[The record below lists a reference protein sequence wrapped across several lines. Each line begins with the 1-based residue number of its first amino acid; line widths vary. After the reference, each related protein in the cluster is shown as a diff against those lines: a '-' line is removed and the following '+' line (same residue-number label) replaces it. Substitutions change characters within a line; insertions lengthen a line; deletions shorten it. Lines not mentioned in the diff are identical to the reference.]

1 MLKRKGLNVAA
12 TAVAILAIAAGL
24 AGWRLRRP
32 GLSDGLPGQR
42 KIVVPAWPAS
52 GGMLVPIMA
61 YTREWNST
69 DEDAW
74 EPVPCIKQR
83 LLIPAGK
90 ELKLVVLHCGRL
102 LELKAIGF
110 IRWQLFRL
118 SRGRMA
124 RPEQKSILMSLAFLD
139 RLGRNDV
146 QEIAL
151 YQSLITPAELRHVT
165 RLTGLRR
172 LEIAFS
178 RGFEPSVFEQLE
190 RLPQATRLELGSLNP
205 PLEFKQPINAWNGW
219 PPASAS
225 SGTMG
230 LHLAKLSR
238 LRQLTV
244 ANGSAFSEA
253 DLTNLA
259 QSKSLEAFGVPSAW
273 GPREPI
279 KSEWLR
285 ILGAMPSLRA
295 LDLQGAPLTDENQ
308 DELRKFVS
316 LRKIRLPLENRSD
329 AALREIPAWP
339 AIEEADL
346 TLPQITTATLA
357 RLGESGS
364 LRTLRIE
371 NTPLDDD
378 RLAILAGKKS
388 LRRLSIRLGAATDA
402 GLARI
407 GELKL
412 LERLEL
418 DMGSSSTASL
428 APIGEM
434 SSLRSLTLRT
444 SRPGLAILPL
454 AGLVNLEQLR
464 LEIKNLSDDELAHL
478 AGLKALRSLTI
489 ASERFTG
496 AGLAHLKGLAVLR
509 ELTLRSSR
517 PGGVPF
523 RLNEVATDHL
533 AQLPAL
539 ETLALSVGDHV
550 PEIVSLLKR
559 LSRLKRLD
567 LAGSTGIGDKEA
579 ADLRRALPN
588 CDLKLVWY

>member
-12 TAVAILAIAAGL
+12 TAVAMLAIAAGL
-24 AGWRLRRP
+24 AGWRLRRSGSSAEP
-32 GLSDGLPGQR
+32 PGQR
-42 KIVVPAWPAS
+42 KIVVPAWPLS
-52 GGMLVPIMA
+52 RGMLVPVMA
-61 YTREWNST
+61 YVREWDST

-74 EPVPCIKQR
+74 EPVPCIRQR

-90 ELKLVVLHCGRL
+90 ELKLVVVGCGAP

-139 RLGRNDV
+139 HLGPNDV

-151 YQSLITPAELRHVT
+151 YKSLITPAELRHIT

-172 LEIAFS
+172 LEIDFS
-178 RGFEPSVFEQLE
+178 GGFEPSVFEQLE

-205 PLEFKQPINAWNGW
+205 PSEDNQPINVWNGW

-259 QSKSLEAFGVPSAW
+259 QSKSLEAFGVPW
-273 GPREPI
+273 GQPKPV

-295 LDLQGAPLTDENQ
+295 LDLRAAPLANENR
-308 DELRKFVS
+308 DALGGFAL
-316 LRKIRLPLENRSD
+316 LRKIRFHAWRFPE
-329 AALREIPAWP
+329 AALREMPAWP
-339 AIEEADL
+339 DIEQADL

-371 NTPLDDD
+371 NAPLDDGH
-378 RLAILAGKKS
+378 LAVLAGKKS
-388 LRRLSIRLGAATDA
+388 LRRVSIRLGSVTDA

-434 SSLRSLTLRT
+434 NSLRSLTLRT
-444 SRPGLAILPL
+444 SRRGLAIAPL
-454 AGLVNLEQLR
+454 AGLVSLEQLR
-464 LEIKNLSDDELAHL
+464 LEIKNLSDEELAHL

-496 AGLAHLKGLAVLR
+496 AGLAHLKGLALLR
-509 ELTLRSSR
+509 ELTLRSSW

-533 AQLPAL
+533 VQLPAL
-539 ETLALSVGDHV
+539 ETLALSVGDHD
-550 PEIVSLLKR
+550 PETISLMKR